1 MQHSLDSAEHAPRQR
16 VQDEIRRD
24 IIFGILPA
32 GSRITETA
40 LAHKYGI
47 SRVPVREALR
57 ALEVEGF
64 VESKPF
70 AGSTVSAIPVD
81 DADDLFAIREALEA
95 ATARR
100 AARNAAAQFAAGGP
114 DPAWWKTRKDLAVLL
129 EEGDKAVTDGR
140 IDLLPELNIRFHLG
154 IADLSRS
161 ASLTALLRQISGK
174 IEWLYASDVDN
185 RGKSSWS
192 EHRAIMAAIDAGN
205 VPEAERGMAAHVHS
219 SRLGY
224 LARFSPDGAPSP

>member
-1 MQHSLDSAEHAPRQR
+1 MQHSLDSADTAPRQR

-100 AARNAAAQFAAGGP
+100 AARNAAAQFAMRRPGPGVVEDPQGPGCPAGRG
-114 DPAWWKTRKDLAVLL
+114 
-129 EEGDKAVTDGR
+129 GQSGGR
-140 IDLLPELNIRFHLG
+140 R
-154 IADLSRS
+154 AD
-161 ASLTALLRQISGK
+161 
-174 IEWLYASDVDN
+174 
-185 RGKSSWS
+185 
-192 EHRAIMAAIDAGN
+192 
-205 VPEAERGMAAHVHS
+205 
-219 SRLGY
+219 
-224 LARFSPDGAPSP
+224 